1 MNIKTLRILNILLTL
16 VFIAS
21 GHYHLILYIAI
32 NQVLLEVLNAQPLY
46 KTHSYK
52 LYNLIFWTYELVLV
66 ERLRHFK
73 MNDLTEWWL
82 NNLEHI
88 FFAIVISFMVYL
100 FLAIFWLKKDSQRL
114 LRAVMVAIIFNAIGL
129 INEWNQNY
137 IGRRPMFVFI
147 PDSIKDLK
155 MNLIGTSIFFLT
167 VLCRTWWLKKKQ
179 QAVNLNNECLLE
191 Q

>member
-16 VFIAS
+16 VFIAT
-21 GHYHLILYIAI
+21 GNYHLILYIGI
-32 NQVLLEVLNAQPLY
+32 NQILLEVLNAQPLY
-46 KTHSYK
+46 KTHPYK
-52 LYNLIFWTYELVLV
+52 WFNLIFWSYELVLV

-73 MNDLTEWWL
+73 MHPLAEWWL

-88 FFAIVISFMVYL
+88 FFAIVIGFILYL

-114 LRAVMVAIIFNAIGL
+114 LRAILVAVLFNAIGV

-137 IGRRPMFVFI
+137 MAHRPVFAFI
-147 PDSIKDLK
+147 DDSIKDLK

-167 VLCRTWWLKKKQ
+167 AFCRTWWLKK
-179 QAVNLNNECLLE
+179 NSSFNH
-191 Q
+191 